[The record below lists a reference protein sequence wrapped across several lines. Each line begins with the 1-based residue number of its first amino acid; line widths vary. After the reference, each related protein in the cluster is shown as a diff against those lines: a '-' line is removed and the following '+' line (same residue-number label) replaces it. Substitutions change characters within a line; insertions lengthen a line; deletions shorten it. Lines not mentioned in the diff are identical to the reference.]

1 MKKLDLQTKI
11 IIGLASGIAAGF
23 AFNFAGGANNEI
35 LSAWVFPLLTFVGD
49 LFIRLIRMCVVPLVF
64 FSIAEGV
71 ANLGDVGK
79 LRSIGVKTFAYI
91 IVTGI
96 ISAGLG
102 VFLGS
107 IFKPGVGAVLDLGN
121 SVTSIAVE
129 TPNLYGVLLG
139 FFAINPFEALANA
152 NMMPI
157 ITFSVFCGC
166 AMLLAG
172 ERGNAVKEAFGNFTA
187 VVGRIVDIVLKI
199 TPY

>member
-129 TPNLYGVLLG
+129 TPNLYGCLLY
-139 FFAINPFEALANA
+139 
-152 NMMPI
+152 
-157 ITFSVFCGC
+157 TSRCV
-166 AMLLAG
+166 
-172 ERGNAVKEAFGNFTA
+172 
-187 VVGRIVDIVLKI
+187 
-199 TPY
+199 